1 MFLVSSIS
9 SNTIVTFSALILA
22 ISCLL
27 IAFVLRLCRKR
38 LTSSIFELI
47 SAVSFVTATA
57 QYALLIG
64 KALDWDDVTHL
75 LLFIFAVVVL
85 VYKLISFIR
94 YRR

>member
-22 ISCLL
+22 IVCLL
-27 IAFVLRLCRKR
+27 FAFVLRLCRKR

-47 SAVSFVTATA
+47 SSIAFVTATG

-75 LLFIFAVVVL
+75 LLFIFSLIVL
-85 VYKLISFIR
+85 IYKLISFIR
-94 YRR
+94 YQK

>member
-1 MFLVSSIS
+1 MILVSSIS
-9 SNTIVTFSALILA
+9 ANTIVTFSALILA
-22 ISCLL
+22 IVSLF
-27 IAFVLRLCRKR
+27 IAFILRLCRKR

-47 SAVSFVTATA
+47 SSVAFVTATA

-64 KALDWDDVTHL
+64 KSLDWDDVTHL

-94 YRR
+94 YRK